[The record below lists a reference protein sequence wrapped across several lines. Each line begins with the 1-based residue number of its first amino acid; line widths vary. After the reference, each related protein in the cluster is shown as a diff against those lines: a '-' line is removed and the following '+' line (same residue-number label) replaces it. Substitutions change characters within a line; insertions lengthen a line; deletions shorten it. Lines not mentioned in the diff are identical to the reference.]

1 MGGRGAE
8 EPTYGAEGPEKQIP
22 TVIMFYKKVKM
33 YSSEGGLGLRKWETN
48 DSTTLSGKKKSGKSD

>member
-1 MGGRGAE
+1 MGPKAQKNK
-8 EPTYGAEGPEKQIP
+8 YP

-33 YSSEGGLGLRKWETN
+33 YSLEGGLELRKWETN